1 MISNTWPSK
10 SANYIQSSQQ
20 IAAISTL
27 PEQTQFF
34 LTFFDL
40 WLRILGLVQVPLLA
54 RMVLM
59 VSSRHQCFHSCK
71 SCSHRFTSRCFLSR
85 IIFFEVNG
93 VLWDPLYCWIRL
105 GSQRIRW
112 ALRFLPEGLK
122 TQRWIYGLENRRL
135 EFSLCPTEL
144 CKSLG
149 ELFWTCHAVGTHS
162 TKHSKTRCRSWVRTW
177 SANCPVMTYRTRAL
191 GSILIPRQRNHVIRN
206 PPKNQVIGLTTI
218 VINYWTIISFILN
231 HSTI

>member
-59 VSSRHQCFHSCK
+59 VSSRHQCFHSYK
-71 SCSHRFTSRCFLSR
+71 SCSHTFTSRCLLSR

-149 ELFWTCHAVGTHS
+149 ELF
-162 TKHSKTRCRSWVRTW
+162 
-177 SANCPVMTYRTRAL
+177 
-191 GSILIPRQRNHVIRN
+191 
-206 PPKNQVIGLTTI
+206 
-218 VINYWTIISFILN
+218 
-231 HSTI
+231 